1 MEHGTNILYPI
12 LSVHNPFLEVKPVNT
27 QVYPSVWLP
36 ACLYVSSSS
45 LKAVEWLKKGINN
58 DTDTDIDNDTNTNT
72 DTTNTDTNTE
82 SAHCALTT
90 IFVVL
95 VLKTYHIHV
104 ETF

>member
-36 ACLYVSSSS
+36 ACLYVSSSW

-58 DTDTDIDNDTNTNT
+58 DTDADIDTDTNTNT
-72 DTTNTDTNTE
+72 NTTNTDTTE
-82 SAHCALTT
+82 
-90 IFVVL
+90 
-95 VLKTYHIHV
+95 Y
-104 ETF
+104 